1 MQPILASLLSEVPVS
16 EPPAA
21 HACSFEQVGRRSK
34 VSAPDVRPMT
44 TQQHS
49 VRRQNTDGDLTMRV
63 SQDMANG
70 WGRQS
75 TAISMLPR
83 TPKSAPTHM
92 LMAAATFTSLRRP
105 AMPLQSH
112 AREKSNHAAH
122 FGAHGFFSDR
132 CLHVCQPFKHW
143 FRSGAEPQHHSE
155 ADENVCSMISCCS
168 LRQGVP
174 GIGAAPRGSA
184 AIYAEAAIPA
194 APSRGGSC
202 WRRLHST
209 EKPGPESLQ
218 PV

>member
-83 TPKSAPTHM
+83 DPKKRANPYADGSGHLHVSQGGLPCRCNLMQERNQITPHILARMAFSRTAAYMYAGPSNIRCGAERTPHITVRLTRMSAP
-92 LMAAATFTSLRRP
+92 
-105 AMPLQSH
+105 
-112 AREKSNHAAH
+112 
-122 FGAHGFFSDR
+122 
-132 CLHVCQPFKHW
+132 
-143 FRSGAEPQHHSE
+143 
-155 ADENVCSMISCCS
+155 
-168 LRQGVP
+168 
-174 GIGAAPRGSA
+174 
-184 AIYAEAAIPA
+184 
-194 APSRGGSC
+194 
-202 WRRLHST
+202 
-209 EKPGPESLQ
+209 
-218 PV
+218 